1 MKKVIGQLKS
11 MEKQK
16 HYMQKSRK
24 QPTAPTLAPRVD
36 LKPKA
41 KVKSGSPGNNGL
53 AVLATG

>member
-1 MKKVIGQLKS
+1 MTGPLTSTQK
-11 MEKQK
+11 EKGYAEK
-16 HYMQKSRK
+16 NRK